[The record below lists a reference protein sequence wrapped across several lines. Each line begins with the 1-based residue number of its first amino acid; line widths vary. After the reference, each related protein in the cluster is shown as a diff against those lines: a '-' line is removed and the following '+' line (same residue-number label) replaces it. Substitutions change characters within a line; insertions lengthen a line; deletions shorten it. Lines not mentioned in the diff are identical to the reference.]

1 MSKRNSKPNAR
12 STVYQT
18 SKTSA
23 ASVTETM
30 KRNADAYVAALFD
43 PWHCEDVRFPEESP
57 YPSATGKFVTRYSP
71 APFQVTNGGVPIANR
86 FMIGMAFG
94 FDYANGGTWTFT
106 LTAKDIGV
114 AGETWITAGHP
125 RNADFATN
133 FIGMRRVSMGVKLV
147 NTAPLIDRGGAMF
160 MTYTMSIPTG
170 GVQFTDDLYNA
181 VETQMYDPARL
192 EKEGMQAVYLPITS
206 RPLNLV
212 GDIVSLPACS
222 YVNPSAIHAARTTI
236 TDMYIVVWATA
247 NSADAL
253 SLLFEQTDNY
263 EALPY
268 PETEFL
274 FDRTAVKSSPEHVA
288 VAMERMAPKGKAV
301 STIGNSEGFW
311 SDVKGAAK
319 SAGSHVVKQVATKAI
334 HAISSLPSLLFGQD
348 FANHKLACALGRLD
362 LSPSN
367 DLKVRGLSRGAYLS
381 LLRRKAFE
389 PLDIED
395 CHLGVEVPD
404 DDAVVIRRVK
414 KSPTSQ

>member
-12 STVYQT
+12 RTVYET
-18 SKTSA
+18 TKTSA

-30 KRNADAYVAALFD
+30 KRNADAYVSALFD

-71 APFQVTNGGVPIANR
+71 TPFQVTNGGVPIANR
-86 FMIGMAFG
+86 FMAGIAFG
-94 FDYANGGTWTFT
+94 FDYANAGTWIFNM
-106 LTAKDIGV
+106 TAKDIGV
-114 AGETWITAGHP
+114 AGETWATAGHP
-125 RNADFATN
+125 RNAEFATN

-147 NTAPLIDRGGAMF
+147 NTAPLIDRGGALF

-222 YVNPSAIHAARTTI
+222 YVNPSAVHAARTTI

-247 NSADAL
+247 NTADAL

-274 FDRTAVKSSPEHVA
+274 FDRSAVKSSPEHVA
-288 VAMERMAPKGKAV
+288 VAMEKMAPRGKAV
-301 STIGNSEGFW
+301 STIGNSQGFW
-311 SDVKGAAK
+311 SDVKNAATGASGK
-319 SAGSHVVKQVATKAI
+319 IVHQIATKAV
-334 HAISSLPSLLFGQD
+334 HAISSLPSLLFGTDYQ
-348 FANHKLACALGRLD
+348 NHKLACALGRLD
-362 LSPSN
+362 LSPAN
-367 DLKVRGLSRGAYLS
+367 DAKMRGVTRAAYLRLLSR
-381 LLRRKAFE
+381 KVFE

-395 CHLGVEVPD
+395 CHLSVPETD
-404 DDAVVIRRVK
+404 EDAVVIRRVK
-414 KSPTSQ
+414 KISQ